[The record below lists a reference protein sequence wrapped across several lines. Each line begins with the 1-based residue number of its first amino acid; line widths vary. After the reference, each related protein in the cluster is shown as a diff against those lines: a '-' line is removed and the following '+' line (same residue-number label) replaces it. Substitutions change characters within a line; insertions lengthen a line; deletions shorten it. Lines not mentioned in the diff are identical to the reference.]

1 MPGRSRRTSPAWAR
15 IPTPRLVAEAARL
28 AGAHEMILRLPQG
41 YETRLEEGGSPLSG
55 GQRQRVGLARAL
67 YGEPRLLVLD
77 EPNANL
83 DNAGEAALAAC
94 VAGLKD
100 RGVTTVIAS
109 HRPHLLQLADRI
121 LVLEDGRV
129 ARCGPED
136 AMLADPGPPRGADG
150 RRSRTMRDEPR
161 TSLKAPLLA
170 GALAAAAFFGG
181 FGGWAATAPLAGAAV
196 APAVVVPDGSRKTVQ
211 HLEGGIVGRIL
222 VKDGD
227 AVAAGQPL
235 VELDP
240 TRSRAEHATLLTE
253 WRALAAA
260 EARLEAEQAGAD
272 AVRFPAELERARAE
286 PAVARLLAGELD
298 RFASRRARAR
308 RPGGV
313 APRPGRPGRGRDRRP
328 PGRDRE
334 RPSPA
339 RADRGGEPG
348 RARAPRQGLRDE
360 AALPGARA
368 RPGRP
373 RRQHGHGP
381 GRDRPRPADRRRVPA
396 ADRGAREPA
405 RGRRGEGPRRHPPPA
420 GRGREKLAAAAD
432 KLGRST
438 VTAPV
443 AGTVVDLRAK
453 TPGGVLDPGAPI
465 LDLVPAAD
473 ALVLEARV
481 APTDI
486 DEVHAGLE
494 AQVHLLA
501 YRSRAMPRIGGRVL
515 EVSADRLTDPHTQ
528 QPYYAARIAI
538 DAATLPADVRL
549 AAGMPA
555 DVLIVTGERT
565 FARLPA
571 AARARHAPPRR
582 PRGLRRP
589 GAPGRRAATSRD
601 GGEAALRAGWRR
613 VRGFRRVERGA
624 VSG

>member
-1 MPGRSRRTSPAWAR
+1 
-15 IPTPRLVAEAARL
+15 
-28 AGAHEMILRLPQG
+28 
-41 YETRLEEGGSPLSG
+41 
-55 GQRQRVGLARAL
+55 
-67 YGEPRLLVLD
+67 
-77 EPNANL
+77 
-83 DNAGEAALAAC
+83 
-94 VAGLKD
+94 
-100 RGVTTVIAS
+100 
-109 HRPHLLQLADRI
+109 
-121 LVLEDGRV
+121 
-129 ARCGPED
+129 
-136 AMLADPGPPRGADG
+136 
-150 RRSRTMRDEPR
+150 MRDEPR

-286 PAVARLLAGELD
+286 PAVGRLLAAELD
-298 RFASRRARAR
+298 RFASRRRALADQEALLRDRVGQGEAEIGGHQAEIGSADRQLALIAEESRGVRELLAKGYATKPRYLALERARAGLDGSKATAQAATARAR
-308 RPGGV
+308 QTV
-313 APRPGRPGRGRDRRP
+313 AESRQQIVVLG
-328 PGRDRE
+328 
-334 RPSPA
+334 SQ
-339 RADRGGEPG
+339 RADDV
-348 RARAPRQGLRDE
+348 AKDLADT
-360 AALPGARA
+360 
-368 RPGRP
+368 
-373 RRQHGHGP
+373 RRQL
-381 GRDRPRPADRRRVPA
+381 A
-396 ADRGAREPA
+396 E
-405 RGRRGEGPRRHPPPA
+405 A
-420 GRGREKLAAAAD
+420 GEKLAAAAD

-481 APTDI
+481 APTDV

-565 FARLPA
+565 FVDYLLQPVRDT
-571 AARARHAPPRR
+571 
-582 PRGLRRP
+582 LRR
-589 GAPGRRAATSRD
+589 GGRE
-601 GGEAALRAGWRR
+601 G
-613 VRGFRRVERGA
+613 
-624 VSG
+624 